1 MPLIAKRRHSHQNF
15 NTLRLIDIPHRKFA
29 MHKLLSQLPI
39 QLLTPALLLTLTPLC
54 FAIEQTRTLPEF
66 KTIASTGVFN
76 LTINIGQ
83 AQSITL
89 TGDEKSLSRVKIEV
103 RGDELVLS
111 NGKSRNYNSDD
122 SVDVTINMPTLTKL
136 SLTGVGETK
145 IKRIN
150 TDKFVLNYEGVGAV
164 AAQGNVKNLTI
175 TAKGIGEINAQQLK
189 ARSAEVSLNGLGAVS
204 VHASESLNANV
215 NGIGSLTYYGKPP
228 QLKTSATG
236 LGHITSGD

>member
-1 MPLIAKRRHSHQNF
+1 
-15 NTLRLIDIPHRKFA
+15 
-29 MHKLLSQLPI
+29 MHKLLSQLLS
-39 QLLTPALLLTLTPLC
+39 QLLTPALMLTLTPLC
-54 FAIEQTRTLPEF
+54 FAAEQTRTLPEF
-66 KTIASTGVFN
+66 KTITSTGVFN
-76 LTINIGQ
+76 LTIEVGQ
-83 AQSITL
+83 AQSVTL
-89 TGDEKSLSRVKIEV
+89 KGDEKSLSRVKIEV

-122 SVDVTINMPTLTKL
+122 SVDVTINMPTLTNL
-136 SLTGVGETK
+136 NLTGVGETK

-150 TDKFVLNYEGVGAV
+150 GDKFVLNYEGVGAV

-175 TAKGIGEINAQQLK
+175 TAKGVGEINTQQLK
-189 ARSAEVSLNGLGAVS
+189 TRSAEVSLNGLGAVS

-228 QLKTSATG
+228 QLKTTANG